1 MNFTSTITHKNRII
15 LKRFLEQISL
25 ADLNKIPEGFSNNII
40 WNIAHVVVTQQL
52 LTYKLSG
59 LPMHVSEELV
69 SKYRNK
75 TKPEGDVTQAEV
87 DEINGLLESLLI
99 QTEKDLAAGIFKTYT
114 EYTVSLGT
122 TLTNVQEAIE
132 FNNFHE
138 GIHLGY
144 ILALRKAI

>member
-1 MNFTSTITHKNRII
+1 MNFTETITHKNRII
-15 LKRFLEQISL
+15 LKKILNKFSL
-25 ADLNKIPEGFSNNII
+25 DELNKIPAGFSNNII
-40 WNIAHVVVTQQL
+40 WNIAHTVVTQQL
-52 LTYKLSG
+52 LIYKLSN
-59 LPMHVSEELV
+59 LPMHVSEEMV

-99 QTEKDLAAGIFKTYT
+99 QTEKDLDAEIFKTYN

-122 TLTNVQEAIE
+122 TLTNVQEAVE

-144 ILALRKAI
+144 ILALKKAL

>member
-1 MNFTSTITHKNRII
+1 MNFTSTITQTNRVI
-15 LKRFLEQISL
+15 LKRFLEEISL
-25 ADLNKIPEGFSNNII
+25 ADLNKVPEGFSNNII
-40 WNIAHVVVTQQL
+40 WNIAHVVVIQQL
-52 LTYKLSG
+52 LIYRLSG
-59 LPMHVSEELV
+59 LPIHVSEEMV

-87 DEINGLLESLLI
+87 EEIKVLLESLPI
-99 QTEKDLAAGIFKTYT
+99 QTEKDIAAGIFKTYT
-114 EYTVSLGT
+114 EYTVSLGV
-122 TLTNVQEAIE
+122 TLTNVAEAIE

>member
-1 MNFTSTITHKNRII
+1 MNFTSIITHKNRII
-15 LKRFLEQISL
+15 LKRFLEEISL
-25 ADLNKIPEGFSNNII
+25 DDLNKIPEGFSNNII

-52 LTYKLSG
+52 LIYKLSG
-59 LPMHVSEELV
+59 LPMYISDEMV

-87 DEINGLLESLLI
+87 NEISDLLESLPI
-99 QTEKDLAAGIFKTYT
+99 QTEKDVAAGIFKTYT

-122 TLTNVQEAIE
+122 TLTNAHQAIE

>member
-1 MNFTSTITHKNRII
+1 MNFTNTIAHKNRII
-15 LKRFLEQISL
+15 LKRFLTEISL
-25 ADLNKIPEGFSNNII
+25 DNLNKIPEGFSNNII
-40 WNIAHVVVTQQL
+40 WNIAHIVVIQQL
-52 LTYKLSG
+52 LVYKLSG
-59 LPMHVSEELV
+59 LPIHVSEEMV

-75 TKPEGDVTQAEV
+75 TKPEGDVTQDEV
-87 DEINGLLESLLI
+87 DEINGLLESLLF
-99 QTEKDLAAGIFKTYT
+99 QTEKDIIAGIFKTYT

-138 GIHLGY
+138 GVHLGY

>member
-1 MNFTSTITHKNRII
+1 MNFTRTITYKNRII
-15 LKRFLEQISL
+15 LKRFLKEIPL

-52 LTYKLSG
+52 LIYKLSG
-59 LPMHVSEELV
+59 LPMHVSEEMV

-75 TKPEGDVTQAEV
+75 TTPEGDVTQAEV
-87 DEINGLLESLLI
+87 DEIYDLLESLLV
-99 QTEKDLAAGIFKTYT
+99 QTEKDIEADIFKTYN

-122 TLTNVQEAIE
+122 TLTNVPEAIE